1 MKHIMAAM
9 AALTLAA
16 CGTNGP
22 PPATWNNYH
31 DKPVAQGAPAKTPDA
46 PASAQPAAPN
56 PASEKPGT
64 KPPAGFTKPAPGT
77 KPPAQRPSGF
87 TKPAGGPGF
96 FK

>member
-16 CGTNGP
+16 CGTSGP

-31 DKPVAQGAPAKTPDA
+31 DKPAAHMAPAKA
-46 PASAQPAAPN
+46 PASAQPAAPS
-56 PASEKPGT
+56 PAAEKPNT
-64 KPPAGFTKPAPGT
+64 QRPPGFTKPAPGT